1 MNKFILLGRLTKEPE
16 IKYSSNDAALVIATF
31 GIAYNR
37 IPKNDGKEEADYFN
51 CVAFGKQAEF
61 IGKFIKKGMKVLLTT
76 KVENNNYVA
85 KDGSKVFGIQ
95 LIVEEIEPVESKNR
109 QQLENK
115 EVP

>member
-16 IKYSSNDAALVIATF
+16 IKYSSNDVPIAIATF

-37 IPKNDGKEEADYFN
+37 IPKNDGKEETDYFN

-109 QQLENK
+109 QQIEDK
-115 EVP
+115 EAL